1 MSDPRSARV
10 ETTKPVT
17 LNTQNEVAPRSARSQ
32 IQSEFSYKY
41 KYPEDLPQAP
51 SKHDAQKETQDDEQY
66 SSDESSSSE
75 EEDYPEFFSN
85 QEFLQTS
92 SRSTGFKEGR
102 IQIEGG
108 STFARREYKCND
120 DLVEELLES
129 SKADQKRLTDR
140 IDQVNSE
147 LKAI

>member
-1 MSDPRSARV
+1 MSDPKSARA

-17 LNTQNEVAPRSARSQ
+17 LNTQNEIAPRSARTQ

-41 KYPEDLPQAP
+41 KYPEDLPLAP
-51 SKHDAQKETQDDEQY
+51 SKHDAQKDIQDGEQP
-66 SSDESSSSE
+66 SSDESTSSE

-102 IQIEGG
+102 VQIEGG
-108 STFARREYKCND
+108 SNFARREYKHNN
-120 DLVEELLES
+120 DLVDELLEN
-129 SKADQKRLTDR
+129 SKVD
-140 IDQVNSE
+140 
-147 LKAI
+147 